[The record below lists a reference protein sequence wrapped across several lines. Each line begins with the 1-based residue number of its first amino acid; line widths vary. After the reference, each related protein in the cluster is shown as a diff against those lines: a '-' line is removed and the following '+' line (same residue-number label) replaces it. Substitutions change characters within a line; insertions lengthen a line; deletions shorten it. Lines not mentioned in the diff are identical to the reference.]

1 MRTRAVAHGLVPGRH
16 DTTGCGRSARTG
28 SICRAHERG
37 EPGGTP
43 GLARSGVGDERIAGP
58 LSRAKRRLGK
68 EIREDEPEP
77 EYPAVRS

>member
-1 MRTRAVAHGLVPGRH
+1 VATGGERGMLAPGSMRAT
-16 DTTGCGRSARTG
+16 
-28 SICRAHERG
+28 HERG

-43 GLARSGVGDERIAGP
+43 GLARSGVGDERIVGP

-77 EYPAVRS
+77 EYPVVRS